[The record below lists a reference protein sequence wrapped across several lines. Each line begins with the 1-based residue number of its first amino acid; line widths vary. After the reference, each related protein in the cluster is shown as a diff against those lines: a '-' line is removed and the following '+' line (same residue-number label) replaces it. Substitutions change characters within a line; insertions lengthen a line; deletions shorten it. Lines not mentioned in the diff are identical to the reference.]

1 MTQPAISAW
10 ILPAEQMPVSAPSA
24 GHLRLARIES
34 WLSGLGYP
42 PATPG
47 PRPRARRPLAPGRR
61 GTWRALAGALGRL
74 AGAPLLAGLALRRR
88 PAVVVANTALNAPAV
103 ALIKLL
109 LGRRVLV
116 LVDLMGLRSLEV
128 DQTARAAPARALYRP
143 LWRGLERLLL
153 RRADVVLTVNERHVE
168 LIRLLHGRDDAH
180 ALRDAAEAGLE
191 HTQPADRSALGVPA
205 GAVAVCFVGS
215 LVSSR
220 LDGIM
225 DAWDE
230 LAHDPGGDGTFRACL
245 VVVGDGPDLRDCRRR
260 AAARGWP
267 AGSAIFL
274 GGLPRER
281 ALAVARACDI
291 AVSDCWSEAGLPFKL
306 YEYMALGMPIVTE
319 GKPQIGEL
327 LTADETALF
336 FHDPLELA
344 RHVRRLAGDVDLR
357 ARLGGGARRA
367 FLAEHTLE
375 ARRREFEELLGPVLA
390 SVGPER

>member
-24 GHLRLARIES
+24 GDLRLARIEA
-34 WLSGLGYP
+34 WLGGLGCVA
-42 PATPG
+42 ATPG
-47 PRPRARRPLAPGRR
+47 RRVRPRRALAPGRR
-61 GTWRALAGALGRL
+61 GTARAMVGALARL
-74 AGAPLLAGLALRRR
+74 LTAPLLAALALRRR
-88 PAVVVANTALNAPAV
+88 PAVVVANSALNAPAV
-103 ALIKLL
+103 ALIKRL

-116 LVDLMGLRSLEV
+116 LVDVMGLRSLEV
-128 DQTARAAPARALYRP
+128 RQTARAAPARALYRP
-143 LWRGLERLLL
+143 LWRRLERTLV
-153 RRADVVLTVNERHVE
+153 RRADLVLTVNDRHVDLLRE
-168 LIRLLHGRDDAH
+168 LHGRDDAH
-180 ALRDAAEAGLE
+180 ALRDAAEAGLDG
-191 HTQPADRSALGVPA
+191 TPPADRDLLGVPPD
-205 GAVAVCFVGS
+205 AVAVCFVGS

-220 LDGIM
+220 LNGIM
-225 DAWDE
+225 DAWEE
-230 LAHDPGGDGTFRACL
+230 LGSQANGDGTPPACL
-245 VVVGDGPDLRDCRRR
+245 VVVGDGPDLAGCRRR

-291 AVSDCWSEAGLPFKL
+291 AVSDCWSDAGLPFKL

-327 LTADETALF
+327 LTPDETALF
-336 FHDPLELA
+336 FHDPPELA
-344 RHVRRLAGDVDLR
+344 RHVRRLAGDAELR

-375 ARRREFEELLGPVLA
+375 ARRREFEDLLRPALA
-390 SVGPER
+390 SVGSGH